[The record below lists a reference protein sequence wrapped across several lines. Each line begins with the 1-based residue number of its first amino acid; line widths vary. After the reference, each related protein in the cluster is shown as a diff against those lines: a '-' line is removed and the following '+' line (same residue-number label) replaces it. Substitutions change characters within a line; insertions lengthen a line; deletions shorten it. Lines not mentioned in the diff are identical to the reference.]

1 MAPGSMTLAQF
12 EGYISKLKERTD
24 RIDTISKVL
33 RSDVLYDITD
43 PMFDMIVDLLEIC
56 FNDKEK
62 WIYYWVIELDFGDKY
77 RDGMIRRGKTT
88 IPLKT
93 VKDLYYL
100 LKG

>member
-24 RIDTISKVL
+24 RIDIISKVL

-43 PMFDMIVDLLEIC
+43 PMFDMIVDILEIC

-62 WIYYWVIELDFGDKY
+62 WIEYWVMELDFGNKY
-77 RDGMIRRGKTT
+77 KDGMIKNGKTT

-93 VKDLYYL
+93 AKDLYDL